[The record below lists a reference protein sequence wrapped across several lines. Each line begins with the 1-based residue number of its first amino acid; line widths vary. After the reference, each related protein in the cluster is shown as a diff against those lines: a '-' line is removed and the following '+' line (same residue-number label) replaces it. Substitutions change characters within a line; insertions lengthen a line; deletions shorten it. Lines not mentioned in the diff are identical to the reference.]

1 MYIHNDLAQAEE
13 FMKWKCCCLF
23 LRNTFLSFTT
33 KQQNTIAAVSSS
45 AEDMFAFDTCS
56 LFWNVSYK
64 VAHMTNNRNVV
75 ELAEDADWISSVCK

>member
-1 MYIHNDLAQAEE
+1 MYIHIDLAQAEE
-13 FMKWKCCCLF
+13 FMKSKWCSLF
-23 LRNTFLSFTT
+23 LRNTFISFTT

-45 AEDMFAFDTCS
+45 GEDMFAFDTCS

-64 VAHMTNNRNVV
+64 VVHMTNNRNVV